1 MTLQFGLVALDI
13 VSSWTRMILA
23 LGLSVVFALAVGI
36 WAARSKRAEAV
47 ILPLL
52 DIFQSIPI
60 LGFFPFVI
68 AGIYGAIPDFVGANL
83 AVIVLIFT
91 SMSWNI
97 AFGVYEAV
105 KAIPQDYIDL
115 LSVTQASPWQ
125 RIRSLY
131 IPASMSRI
139 AYNAQISWAV
149 GLFFL
154 VASEIIS
161 IGRCSTAST
170 VLGPSPGNSSS
181 ICENVPIPYGIGV
194 GATNF
199 PAAGDYADYLLLI
212 GGIVVAVIVWRYLF
226 LRAFALW
233 SEKFKMMEEPR
244 EQHRDPITRFYS
256 YVNHRAIS
264 KLFLIGHDMGVSRFT
279 STISRFEKGLKYAV
293 LIFLFLFGVLLVSIV
308 SHSGG
313 VSLGSLPSW
322 STIASDEGGIL
333 YALGVS
339 FLRVWYVYAICV
351 AIGLP
356 MGIAISLNFKL
367 YDTVSPILEVIS
379 SIPAPILLPAIVLI
393 PILGGASE
401 AVAALVIILAIVW
414 YIIFNVMAGVR
425 TLPADLKDLPH
436 LYHTGRWAAWRNV
449 YLPGALTGFVTG
461 SITAIGGAWNALIIA
476 EYFTETLPNG
486 GTKLLTQVGSGI
498 GKTIVIA
505 TNSAD
510 YLTLTLAVISMTVL
524 IVSFNLLV
532 WRRLYNH
539 VTRRYTYNR

>member
-13 VSSWTRMILA
+13 VASWVRMILA
-23 LGLSVVFALAVGI
+23 LGLSIVFALAVGI

-68 AGIYGAIPDFVGANL
+68 AGIYGVLPNFVGANL

-105 KAIPQDYIDL
+105 KGIPQDYIDL
-115 LSVTQASPWQ
+115 FKVTRSSPWQ

-154 VASEIIS
+154 TASEIIVV
-161 IGRCSTAST
+161 GAGTASRQ
-170 VLGPSPGNSSS
+170 
-181 ICENVPIPYGIGV
+181 VPISYGIGI
-194 GATNF
+194 GANGF
-199 PAAGDYADYLLLI
+199 ANGDIGDYVLLI
-212 GGIVVAVIVWRYLF
+212 AGIVVAVIAWRFLF

-256 YVNHRAIS
+256 WVNERSIS
-264 KLFLIGHDMGVSRFT
+264 KLFLLAQGTGVSRFT
-279 STISRFEKGLKYAV
+279 STLARFRKGVKYAV
-293 LIFLFLFGVLLVSIV
+293 LIFFVLFGLLVFSSV
-308 SHSGG
+308 ANSGVGTVG
-313 VSLGSLPSW
+313 VPPL
-322 STIASDEGGIL
+322 STVLSDESQVL
-333 YALGVS
+333 VALATS
-339 FLRVWYVYAICV
+339 FVRVWYVYAICV

-356 MGIAISLNFKL
+356 LGVVISLNFRL
-367 YDTVSPILEVIS
+367 YDAISPILEVIS
-379 SIPAPILLPAIVLI
+379 SIPAPILLPAILLI
-393 PILGGASE
+393 PVLGQTPE
-401 AVAALVIILAIVW
+401 AVSTMVIMLAIIW

-425 TLPADLKDLPH
+425 TLPADLKDLPKV
-436 LYHTGRWAAWRNV
+436 YHVSRWTAWRNV
-449 YLPGALTGFVTG
+449 YLPGAFTGFVTG
-461 SITAIGGAWNALIIA
+461 SITAIGGAWNALIIS
-476 EYFTETLPNG
+476 EYFTETLSNG
-486 GTKLLTQVGSGI
+486 TTVVKSQVSTGI
-498 GKTIVIA
+498 GKLIDVA
-505 TNSAD
+505 TYSSD
-510 YLTLTLAVISMTVL
+510 YLLLALAVLSMTAL
-524 IVSFNLLV
+524 IVGFNLTV
-532 WRRLYNH
+532 WRRVYH
-539 VTRRYTYNR
+539 RVTERYAYNR

>member
-1 MTLQFGLVALDI
+1 VTLQFGLVALDI
-13 VSSWTRMILA
+13 LSSWTRMILA
-23 LGLSVVFALAVGI
+23 LGLSILFALAVGI
-36 WAARSKRAEAV
+36 WAARSRNAEAV
-47 ILPLL
+47 LLPLL

-68 AGIYGAIPDFVGANL
+68 AGIYGAIPNFVGANL

-115 LSVTQASPWQ
+115 LSVTQATPWQ

-139 AYNAQISWAV
+139 AYNTQISWAV

-161 IGRCSTAST
+161 IGQGAASQQ
-170 VLGPSPGNSSS
+170 
-181 ICENVPIPYGIGV
+181 IPIPYGIGI

-199 PAAGDYADYLLLI
+199 PASGDYADYSLLI
-212 GGIVVAVIVWRYLF
+212 AGIVVAVIVWRYLF

-256 YVNHRAIS
+256 YVNHRAVS
-264 KLFLIGHDMGVSRFT
+264 KLFLIAHDVGVSRFT
-279 STISRFEKGLKYAV
+279 STISRFRRGLKYAV
-293 LIFLFLFGVLLVSIV
+293 LIFLVFFGLLLFSSV

-313 VSLGSLPSW
+313 IGLGRLPPL
-322 STIASDEGGIL
+322 STVVSDEAGVL

-339 FLRVWYVYAICV
+339 FVRVWYVYAICV

-356 MGIAISLNFKL
+356 MGIIISLNFKL

-393 PILGGASE
+393 PIVGGSSE
-401 AVAALVIILAIVW
+401 AVAAIVIILAIIW

-436 LYHTGRWAAWRNV
+436 VFHAGRWARWRNV

-476 EYFTETLPNG
+476 EYFTETLPDHS
-486 GTKLLTQVGSGI
+486 TKLLTQVGSGI

-505 TNSAD
+505 TNNAD
-510 YLTLTLAVISMTVL
+510 YLTLTLAVLSMTVL
-524 IVSFNLLV
+524 IVSFNLIV
-532 WRRLYNH
+532 WRRLYH
-539 VTRRYTYNR
+539 RVTKRYTYNR

>member
-13 VSSWTRMILA
+13 LSSWVRMILA
-23 LGLSVVFALAVGI
+23 LVLSVLFALAVGI
-36 WAARSKRAEAV
+36 WAARSKRAESV

-68 AGIYGAIPDFVGANL
+68 AGIYGALPNFVGANL
-83 AVIVLIFT
+83 AVIILIFT

-105 KAIPQDYIDL
+105 KAIPQDYLDL
-115 LSVTQASPWQ
+115 LDVTQASQWQ
-125 RIRSLY
+125 RIKSLY

-139 AYNAQISWAV
+139 AYNSQISWAV

-154 VASEIIS
+154 VASEIIA
-161 IGRCSTAST
+161 IGKCTTTSNC
-170 VLGPSPGNSSS
+170 LN
-181 ICENVPIPYGIGV
+181 IPIPYGIGV
-194 GATNF
+194 GATAF
-199 PAAGDYADYLLLI
+199 PASGDYADYSLLI
-212 GGIVVAVIVWRYLF
+212 AGIVVAVIVWRYLF

-244 EQHRDPITRFYS
+244 EQHGDPITRFYS
-256 YVNHRAIS
+256 YVNHRAVS
-264 KLFLIGHDMGVSRFT
+264 KLFLIAHGRGVSRFT
-279 STISRFEKGLKYAV
+279 STISKFRKGLKYA
-293 LIFLFLFGVLLVSIV
+293 LIISFVLFGLLLFSSI

-313 VSLGSLPSW
+313 ASPGSLPSW
-322 STIASDEGGIL
+322 STISSDEWGVL

-339 FLRVWYVYAICV
+339 FVRVWYVYAICV

-367 YDTVSPILEVIS
+367 YDTVSPILEVVS

-401 AVAALVIILAIVW
+401 AVAAIVIILAIIW

-449 YLPGALTGFVTG
+449 YLPGAFTGFVTG

-486 GTKLLTQVGSGI
+486 NTILLTQVGSGI

-505 TNSAD
+505 TNNAD
-510 YLTLTLAVISMTVL
+510 YLTLTLAVLSMTVL
-524 IVSFNLLV
+524 IVSFNLVV
-532 WRRLYNH
+532 WRRLYH
-539 VTRRYTYNR
+539 QVTKRYTYNR

>member
-13 VSSWTRMILA
+13 VSSWIRMILA
-23 LGLSVVFALAVGI
+23 LGLSILFALAIGI

-68 AGIYGAIPDFVGANL
+68 AGIYGALPNFVGANL

-115 LSVTQASPWQ
+115 FNVTQSSAWQ

-139 AYNAQISWAV
+139 AYNTQISWAV

-154 VASEIIS
+154 TASEIIVV
-161 IGRCSTAST
+161 GT
-170 VLGPSPGNSSS
+170 GKQ
-181 ICENVPIPYGIGV
+181 VPIPYGIGI
-194 GATNF
+194 GANDF
-199 PAAGDYADYLLLI
+199 ANGDFGDYALLI
-212 GGIVVAVIVWRYLF
+212 VGIVVAVIVWRYLF

-264 KLFLIGHDMGVSRFT
+264 KLFLLAHDMGVSRFT
-279 STISRFEKGLKYAV
+279 STIAKFRKGAKYAV
-293 LIFLFLFGVLLVSIV
+293 VIFFVLFGLLVFSSV
-308 SHSGG
+308 ANSGVRIEG
-313 VSLGSLPSW
+313 VPPLSLVLK
-322 STIASDEGGIL
+322 DESQVL
-333 YALGVS
+333 VALATS
-339 FLRVWYVYAICV
+339 FVRVWYVYAICV

-356 MGIAISLNFKL
+356 LGIAISLNFKL
-367 YDTVSPILEVIS
+367 YDTVSPVLEVVS
-379 SIPAPILLPAIVLI
+379 SIPAPILLPAILLI
-393 PILGGASE
+393 PVLGQTPE
-401 AVAALVIILAIVW
+401 AVSTLVIMLAIIW

-425 TLPADLKDLPH
+425 TLPADLKELPKV
-436 LYHTGRWAAWRNV
+436 YHVSRWTAWRNV
-449 YLPGALTGFVTG
+449 YLPGAFTGFVTG
-461 SITAIGGAWNALIIA
+461 SITAIGGAWNALIIS
-476 EYFTETLPNG
+476 EYFTETLSNG
-486 GTKLLTQVGSGI
+486 TSVVTVVKSQVSTGI
-498 GKTIVIA
+498 GKLIDLA
-505 TNSAD
+505 TYSGD
-510 YLTLTLAVISMTVL
+510 YLLLALAVLSMTAL
-524 IVSFNLLV
+524 IVGFNLTV
-532 WRRLYNH
+532 WRRI
-539 VTRRYTYNR
+539 YNRVTKRYAYNR

>member
-1 MTLQFGLVALDI
+1 MALDI
-13 VSSWTRMILA
+13 ASSWIRMILA
-23 LGLSVVFALAVGI
+23 LGLSILFALAVGI
-36 WAARSKRAEAV
+36 WAARNRRAEAV

-68 AGIYGAIPDFVGANL
+68 AAIYGTIPNFVGANL
-83 AVIVLIFT
+83 AVIILIFT

-105 KAIPQDYIDL
+105 KAIPQDYLDL
-115 LSVTQASPWQ
+115 LSVSRASAWQ
-125 RIRSLY
+125 RIKSLY
-131 IPASMSRI
+131 VPASMSRI

-154 VASEIIS
+154 VASEII
-161 IGRCSTAST
+161 T
-170 VLGPSPGNSSS
+170 VGQGTK
-181 ICENVPIPYGIGV
+181 EQQVPIPYGIGIGAV
-194 GATNF
+194 GF
-199 PAAGDYADYLLLI
+199 PASADYADYALLI
-212 GGIVVAVIVWRYLF
+212 AGIVVAVVIWRYLF

-256 YVNHRAIS
+256 YVNHRAVS
-264 KLFLIGHDMGVSRFT
+264 KLFLIAHGVGVSRFT
-279 STISRFEKGLKYAV
+279 STITRFGKGLKYAV
-293 LIFLFLFGVLLVSIV
+293 LIFLEHFGLLVFSSV
-308 SHSGG
+308 FHTGG
-313 VSLGSLPSW
+313 VSLGSLPSL
-322 STIASDEGGIL
+322 STVASDELGIL

-339 FLRVWYVYAICV
+339 FVRVWYVWSICV

-356 MGIAISLNFKL
+356 MGIVISLNFKL

-379 SIPAPILLPAIVLI
+379 SIPAPILLPAIVLV
-393 PILGGASE
+393 PIIGQSSE
-401 AVAALVIILAIVW
+401 AVAAIVIILAIIW
-414 YIIFNVMAGVR
+414 SIIFNVMAGVR

-436 LYHTGRWAAWRNV
+436 VYHSGRWAAWRNV
-449 YLPGALTGFVTG
+449 YLPASLTGFVTG

-476 EYFTETLPNG
+476 EYFTETLPDG
-486 GTKLLTQVGSGI
+486 STKLLTQVQSGI

-510 YLTLTLAVISMTVL
+510 YLTLTLAVLSMTAL
-524 IVSFNLLV
+524 IVSFNLIV
-532 WRRLYNH
+532 WRRLYHH
-539 VTRRYTYNR
+539 VTKRYTYNR

>member
-1 MTLQFGLVALDI
+1 VTLQFGLVALDI
-13 VSSWTRMILA
+13 VSSWVRMILA
-23 LGLSVVFALAVGI
+23 LGMSILFALAVGI
-36 WAARSKRAEAV
+36 WAARSRRAEAV

-68 AGIYGAIPDFVGANL
+68 AGIYGAIPNFVGANL

-105 KAIPQDYIDL
+105 RAIPQDYLDL
-115 LSVTQASPWQ
+115 LSVSQATPWQ
-125 RIRSLY
+125 RIKSLY

-139 AYNAQISWAV
+139 AYNTQISWAV

-154 VASEIIS
+154 VASEIIA
-161 IGRCSTAST
+161 IGQCT
-170 VLGPSPGNSSS
+170 SSKQ
-181 ICENVPIPYGIGV
+181 CRNVPIPYGIGV
-194 GATNF
+194 GATTF
-199 PAAGDYADYLLLI
+199 PPASGDYALLI
-212 GGIVVAVIVWRYLF
+212 GGIVVAVVIWRYLF

-256 YVNHRAIS
+256 YVNHRAVS
-264 KLFLIGHDMGVSRFT
+264 KLFLIAHDVGVSRFT
-279 STISRFEKGLKYAV
+279 STISRFRKGLKYAV
-293 LIFLFLFGVLLVSIV
+293 LIFLVLFGLLLLS
-308 SHSGG
+308 SLAHSGG
-313 VSLGSLPSW
+313 ISLGRLPSG
-322 STIASDEGGIL
+322 STIITDEAGIL

-339 FLRVWYVYAICV
+339 FVRVWYVYAICV

-356 MGIAISLNFKL
+356 IGIVISLNFKL

-379 SIPAPILLPAIVLI
+379 SIPAPILLPAIVLVPVI
-393 PILGGASE
+393 GGVSE
-401 AVAALVIILAIVW
+401 AVAAIVIILAIIW

-425 TLPADLKDLPH
+425 TLPADLKDLPNV
-436 LYHTGRWAAWRNV
+436 YHAGRWSAWRNV

-476 EYFTETLPNG
+476 EYFNPSGTPNG
-486 GTKLLTQVGSGI
+486 VLTQVGAGI

-505 TNSAD
+505 TNNAD
-510 YLTLTLAVISMTVL
+510 YLTLTLAVLSMTAL

-532 WRRLYNH
+532 WRRIYH
-539 VTRRYTYNR
+539 RVTERYAYNR